1 MARSRLRSTPQ
12 SRDTASEE
20 VSLAPWPQSTSLHEL
35 KEAMSSPGVI
45 QAEVDALFAAIAR
58 PPADGETPRAR
69 ADFLLSL
76 MDLPEEAR
84 ERKGSDGRTVRAA
97 ALEALME
104 LGYPYALEVHPD
116 VLEAVRGD
124 AFGGKDA
131 ARSIPISKPA
141 IAVTLLA
148 LISQVIMLVLIAM
161 SRGRS
166 YVGETFHLITLGL
179 IVGPPLLAASG
190 HALGMRGMQSMGA
203 RGMMLQGL
211 VWLFIAW
218 LDSGTYQGYLP
229 LVLIPWY
236 LPLIAAVLMR
246 EKSEDADTPPAAPV
260 KPA

>member
-1 MARSRLRSTPQ
+1 MAQSRLRPTPR
-12 SRDTASEE
+12 SSDSPAEE
-20 VSLAPWPQSTSLHEL
+20 ASLAQWPQSTSLAEL

-58 PPADGETPRAR
+58 PPADDEPPRAR
-69 ADFLLSL
+69 ADFLHSL
-76 MDLPEEAR
+76 MELPEEAR

-104 LGYPYALEVHPD
+104 LGFPYALEVHPD

-124 AFGGKDA
+124 AYGGKDDA
-131 ARSIPISKPA
+131 LIRISRPA

-148 LISQVIMLVLIAM
+148 LVSQVILLVLMAL
-161 SRGRS
+161 SNGRT
-166 YVGETFHLITLGL
+166 YAGETSQLIKLGL
-179 IVGPPLLAASG
+179 IVAPPLMAASG
-190 HALGMRGMQSMGA
+190 HALGMKGMQSLGA

-218 LDSGTYQGYLP
+218 LDTGPYRGYLP
-229 LVLIPWY
+229 LVLVPWY

-246 EKSEDADTPPAAPV
+246 EKSEDADPPPAS
-260 KPA
+260 PAEPS